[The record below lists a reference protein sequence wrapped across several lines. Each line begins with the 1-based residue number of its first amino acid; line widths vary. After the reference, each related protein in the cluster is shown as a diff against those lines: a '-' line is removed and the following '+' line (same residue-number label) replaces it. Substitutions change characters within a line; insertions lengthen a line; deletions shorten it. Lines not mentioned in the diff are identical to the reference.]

1 MLRATRDTAGIQLD
15 STTGSP
21 VRPDTP
27 VSVVASAPQS
37 LISRMLG
44 RRRCEACGAA
54 SARRRDGFCSAD
66 CAGTFHLYE

>member
-1 MLRATRDTAGIQLD
+1 MLRATLDTAGIQLD
-15 STTGSP
+15 STTGVP
-21 VRPDTP
+21 VRSDTP

-54 SARRRDGFCSAD
+54 SARRDGFCSAD